1 MIDRKELIFRMWAL
15 AAIALAATVVAL
27 ALENYFGR
35 TEIFAAWVR
44 DLRSCGCHVRFVAP
58 EANQWSPLNGRT
70 VRGDISDAPTTL
82 LAPVC
87 RHGAADDDPSGI
99 ATYSQASAQ
108 FGFSLT

>member
-1 MIDRKELIFRMWAL
+1 MVATKRPDRA
-15 AAIALAATVVAL
+15 
-27 ALENYFGR
+27 
-35 TEIFAAWVR
+35 
-44 DLRSCGCHVRFVAP
+44 
-58 EANQWSPLNGRT
+58 
-70 VRGDISDAPTTL
+70 RGDISDAPTTL